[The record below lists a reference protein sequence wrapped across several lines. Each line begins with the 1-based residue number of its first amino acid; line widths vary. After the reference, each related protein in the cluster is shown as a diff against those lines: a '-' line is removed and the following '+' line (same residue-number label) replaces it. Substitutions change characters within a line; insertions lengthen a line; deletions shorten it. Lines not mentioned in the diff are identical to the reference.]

1 MRPCHDSRGPRG
13 ENTAFKPGGLNS
25 HNPGKRGLSEPQH
38 AEVPVLLPSN
48 QGWSSKGDADAQT
61 RKKSPGLETD

>member
-1 MRPCHDSRGPRG
+1 MTVGAQEGKTLLS
-13 ENTAFKPGGLNS
+13 NQGGLNS

-61 RKKSPGLETD
+61 RKKPPGLEID